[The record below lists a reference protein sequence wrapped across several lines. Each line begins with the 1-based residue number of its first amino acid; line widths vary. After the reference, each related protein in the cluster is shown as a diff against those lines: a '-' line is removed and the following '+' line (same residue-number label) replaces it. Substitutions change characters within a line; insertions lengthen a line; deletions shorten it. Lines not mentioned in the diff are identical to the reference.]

1 MYLLYICIG
10 VYYHILI
17 VLSSDALAREPSG
30 NKTTDLIIS
39 EWTFRLLIKL
49 KLLLLLLLVKTF
61 HIFKVESP
69 DPLAIKPF
77 NGKQTKHVIIPN

>member
-30 NKTTDLIIS
+30 NKTTDWIIS
-39 EWTFRLLIKL
+39 EWSFRLLIKL
-49 KLLLLLLLVKTF
+49 KLLLLVKTF